1 MEKRPAEMAAVAIEQ
16 YHQQLRETKKT
27 AAMAA
32 ASELFLSQGYKNT
45 SLQQIAKRADVS
57 TATLF
62 KNFPTKAAL
71 LEAIVEDFWQRDRL
85 CGGSDVPVEEPSKV
99 LFAIGL
105 DYARRMRSEEMQAFY
120 RLVISEAVDFPDLGD
135 ALYDK
140 GKGAVI
146 DKLTTYFSRE
156 ESAGRFFGDGS
167 AAANQFLAVIAGQVF
182 WPELITKG
190 CGGSEEDVELVVASA
205 ADLLIRRYFQ
215 P

>member
-1 MEKRPAEMAAVAIEQ
+1 MAIEQ
-16 YHQQLRETKKT
+16 YHQQLRETKKS

-85 CGGSDVPVEEPSKV
+85 CGSGEIPTDEPSKV

-140 GKGAVI
+140 GKGSVI
-146 DKLTTYFSRE
+146 EKLTAYFTGE
-156 ESAGRFFGDGS
+156 KSAGRFSGDAS

-190 CGGSEEDVELVVASA
+190 CGGSEVDVERVVTGA
-205 ADLLIRRYFQ
+205 ADLVIRRYFR
-215 P
+215 PENR

>member
-1 MEKRPAEMAAVAIEQ
+1 MGIEQ
-16 YHQQLRETKKT
+16 YHQQLREKKKS
-27 AAMAA
+27 AAMTA
-32 ASELFLSQGYKNT
+32 ASELFLTQGYKNT
-45 SLQQIAKRADVS
+45 SLQQIAKKADVS

-71 LEAIVEDFWQRDRL
+71 LEAIVEDFWQDNVQ
-85 CGGSDVPVEEPSKV
+85 CDAPPDASIEPAKV
-99 LFAIGL
+99 LFKIGL
-105 DYARRMRSEEMQAFY
+105 DYARRMRSPGMQAFY

-146 DKLTTYFSRE
+146 ERLQAYLGKE
-156 ESAGRFFGDGS
+156 KVAGRFSGDAS

-190 CGGSEEDVELVVASA
+190 CGGTDAEMEDVVRDAAELVMV
-205 ADLLIRRYFQ
+205 RYFESLK
-215 P
+215 